1 MARVE
6 LETVIHAPLETVY
19 AVARDVEAFPQFMP
33 DVKSVKI
40 LEKSE
45 DGSRTLTEWVAYA
58 SQLKL
63 QVKWTEEDLW
73 DNANHTCRF
82 RQVKGD
88 YDQME
93 GLWEFLPHPEGT
105 LFRSVLDYEL
115 RVPLLGAIVQKVV
128 HHLITLNLKGIL
140 ECVKARAEA
149 MARGS

>member
-6 LETVIHAPLETVY
+6 LETLIHAPLETVY

-33 DVKSVKI
+33 DVKSVRI
-40 LEKSE
+40 LEKSA

-73 DNANHTCRF
+73 DNAAHTCRF

-105 LFRSVLDYEL
+105 LFRSTLDYEL
-115 RVPLLGAIVQKVV
+115 RVPLLGALVQKVI
-128 HHLITLNLKGIL
+128 HHLVTQNLQGIL
-140 ECVKARAEA
+140 DGVKARAEA

>member
-33 DVKSVKI
+33 DVKSVRL
-40 LEKSE
+40 LERSD

-63 QVKWTEEDLW
+63 QVRWTEEDVW
-73 DNANHTCRF
+73 DDTARTCHF

-93 GLWEFLPHPEGT
+93 GRWEFLPHPAGT
-105 LFRSVLDYEL
+105 LFRSTLEYEL
-115 RVPLLGAIVQKVV
+115 RVPLLGALVQKVI
-128 HHLITLNLKGIL
+128 HHLVVQNLKGIL
-140 ECVKARAEA
+140 EGVKTRAEA
-149 MARGS
+149 MTRGD

>member
-19 AVARDVEAFPQFMP
+19 AVARDVEAFPRFMP

-40 LEKSE
+40 LEQSA

-73 DNANHTCRF
+73 DDANHTCRF

-128 HHLITLNLKGIL
+128 HHLVTLNLKGIL
-140 ECVKARAEA
+140 EGVKARAEA